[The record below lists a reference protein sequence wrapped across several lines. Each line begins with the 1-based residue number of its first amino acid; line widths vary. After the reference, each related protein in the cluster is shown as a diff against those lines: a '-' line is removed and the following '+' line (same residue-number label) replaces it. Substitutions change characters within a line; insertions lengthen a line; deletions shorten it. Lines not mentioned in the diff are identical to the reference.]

1 MMAQAI
7 NMLLKFTAM
16 KPNTVETIFSTNPIT
31 TSPAKKMRISVNMV
45 KKMIAFIAS
54 SF

>member
-1 MMAQAI
+1 MAQAI
-7 NMLLKFTAM
+7 NMLFRFKAM
-16 KPNTVETIFSTNPIT
+16 KPNTVETIFSTKPIT
-31 TSPAKKMRISVNMV
+31 TSPAKKIRISVSMP

>member
-7 NMLLKFTAM
+7 NMILKFTAM
-16 KPNTVETIFSTNPIT
+16 KPNTVETIFSTKPMT
-31 TSPAKKMRISVNMV
+31 KSPAKKMRISVNMV
-45 KKMIAFIAS
+45 KKMIAFIAP

>member
-7 NMLLKFTAM
+7 NMLLKFNAM
-16 KPNTVETIFSTNPIT
+16 KPNTVETIFSTKPMT
-31 TSPAKKMRISVNMV
+31 TSPAMKMRISVNML